1 MECNWTLPYH
11 LLLDV
16 TRDFEHVRWMRT
28 TTDAWPLRSKCQL
41 DIFRL
46 VTHQLLQEFQWC
58 MSMCGVKM
66 SQSKSEAESS
76 WTIAAFPPP
85 KTRSKLCK
93 AMLSCSELQDHQDLE
108 AEFKKIDV
116 NGGGIVL
123 FDELLEAALQRRGVL
138 ADQSEQFTKVRWN
151 L

>member
-1 MECNWTLPYH
+1 
-11 LLLDV
+11 
-16 TRDFEHVRWMRT
+16 
-28 TTDAWPLRSKCQL
+28 
-41 DIFRL
+41 
-46 VTHQLLQEFQWC
+46 
-58 MSMCGVKM
+58 
-66 SQSKSEAESS
+66 
-76 WTIAAFPPP
+76 
-85 KTRSKLCK
+85 
-93 AMLSCSELQDHQDLE
+93 MLSCSELQDRQDLE